1 MAPIRCL
8 NVKGVA
14 GDASIN
20 KVFWFC
26 PSPLKTT
33 QFLRHAVRHQKD
45 NISASAATP
54 DLPLREDQF
63 HKSTINEKDSE
74 QTRER
79 SLNTHLVNTHTT
91 NLPKTPPINLHRT
104 PRIRNNFFRQ
114 SEPYTFADL
123 TSIVPL
129 KFAIID

>member
-91 NLPKTPPINLHRT
+91 NLQRT

-114 SEPYTFADL
+114 REPYTFADL